1 MENEIL
7 KINILSITISGFL
20 MLTAGLVILFF
31 KDSLSGSIRYFLPI
45 PPIGVAAYIFAF
57 NMFKHYN
64 GTSPG
69 RKTMVLEMLYATVA
83 SSFFF
88 FIFTTLLIVMIS
100 FCMKTSG

>member
-7 KINILSITISGFL
+7 KINILSITISGLL
-20 MLTAGLVILFF
+20 MLTAGLLILLF

-57 NMFKHYN
+57 NMFKHYQAN
-64 GTSPG
+64 PPG
-69 RKTMVLEMLYATVA
+69 SKTMVLEMLYATGA

-88 FIFTTLLIVMIS
+88 FVFTALLIVLIT
-100 FCMKTSG
+100 FCMKI